1 MKIDLYH
8 THVHLHGDEQVHD
21 VILNIYNTCMLV
33 RELYTRHVNDTY
45 SDDILLGLR
54 SPPRHKKMSTRLSWN
69 HT

>member
-8 THVHLHGDEQVHD
+8 THLHLHGNEQVHD
-21 VILNIYNTCMLV
+21 VIIQHVMLV